1 MKRRKIRIGRIILAF
16 VIYFIIGIIPI
27 KISHI
32 RTDQAKSD
40 LAQELLAKHDDYPE
54 ETKEILEKAATD
66 PQYARTHIHV
76 WDPDGRGHCPYD
88 TYVGGG
94 VAWRKNAYII
104 PNTGEKTGGIIL
116 RNEIASE
123 FLYIFS
129 IVWFIG
135 IPFGLI
141 YSYTQDKQSKCK
153 QRTQQ

>member
-66 PQYARTHIHV
+66 PRYARTHIHV
-76 WDPDGRGHCPYD
+76 WDPDG
-88 TYVGGG
+88 
-94 VAWRKNAYII
+94 
-104 PNTGEKTGGIIL
+104 
-116 RNEIASE
+116 
-123 FLYIFS
+123 
-129 IVWFIG
+129 
-135 IPFGLI
+135 
-141 YSYTQDKQSKCK
+141 
-153 QRTQQ
+153 